1 MMVKHDLSS
10 FTNDM
15 RMNAPMIGINLI
27 IIVINIVFSIIVI
40 ILLSSLS
47 SSLSPPLLSSLLF
60 VIPHQ

>member
-40 ILLSSLS
+40 IIVTTIVIIIIVCYP
-47 SSLSPPLLSSLLF
+47 SPM
-60 VIPHQ
+60 I